1 MPFLRLVAASFN
13 RLGCHAHGTAWACSV
28 RLAIVALVLGMTS
41 RTAAQTPTL
50 ADPALARKLQQRVTL
65 TWTGQKLAAALDQLS
80 DVQKI
85 PIWLDRRVDAGA
97 ELDLSVNNLAV
108 AAALDA
114 LAADERLH
122 LGWTALR
129 GIVYVGPS
137 EAARELATLSELARE
152 SIAKAPADAR
162 RKWLAPA
169 LWKVERLSEPRQ
181 VLDDAIAA
189 AGARLH
195 EGAALPHDLW
205 PARSLPGVPPLERAV
220 LTTLAFDRAIELS
233 ADGRHARVT
242 AIKRP
247 AQLTRTYPA
256 SDRIDAAV
264 AELTAADD
272 SIVVR
277 REGKNVEV
285 AARWEDHLRIRPSRA
300 AAPAGD
306 DPDAASGNGEAPG
319 GPAGNQRFTLRI
331 AAKPVGP
338 VLDQLAAQLGLTVTW
353 DPALTAASPAIA
365 DTLVSCE
372 VNQADL
378 DGLLAAILTP
388 AGLTFERQGA
398 AVTIRAGE

>member
-1 MPFLRLVAASFN
+1 MLPRA
-13 RLGCHAHGTAWACSV
+13 T
-28 RLAIVALVLGMTS
+28 
-41 RTAAQTPTL
+41 AQTPTL

-97 ELDLSVNNLAV
+97 ELDLSVNNLTV
-108 AAALDA
+108 AAALDE
-114 LAADERLH
+114 LAQDERLG
-122 LGWTALR
+122 LGWTTLR
-129 GIVYVGPS
+129 GLVYVGPR
-137 EAARELATLSELARE
+137 EAAAELATLSELARE
-152 SIAKAPADAR
+152 SIAKAPSDAR

-169 LWKVERLSEPRQ
+169 VWKFDRLSEPRQ

-195 EGAALPHDLW
+195 EGVSLPHDLW
-205 PARSLPGVPPLERAV
+205 PARSLSGVPPLDRVV
-220 LTTLAFDRAIELS
+220 LVTLGFDRAIELS

-256 SDRIDAAV
+256 SDRIDAAA
-264 AELTAADD
+264 AELAAADD

-277 REGKNVEV
+277 RQGQSVEV
-285 AARWEDHLRIRPSRA
+285 AGRWEDHQRIRPSRI

-306 DPDAASGNGEAPG
+306 DPTESPGAGDAPG
-319 GPAGNQRFTLRI
+319 GPTGNQRFTLRI

-338 VLDQLAAQLGLTVTW
+338 VLDQLAAQLGLTITW
-353 DPALTAASPAIA
+353 DAALTAASPAIA
-365 DTLVSCE
+365 DTLVTCE

-378 DGLLAAILTP
+378 DGLLAAILAP

-398 AVTIRAGE
+398 AVTIRAGQ